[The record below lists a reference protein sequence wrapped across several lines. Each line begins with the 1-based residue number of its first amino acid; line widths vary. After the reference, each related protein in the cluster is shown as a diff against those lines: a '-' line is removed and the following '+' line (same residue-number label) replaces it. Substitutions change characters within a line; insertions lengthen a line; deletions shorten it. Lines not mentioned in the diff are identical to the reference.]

1 MILSDV
7 AAEIEA
13 TLKKRIM
20 ILDGG
25 MGTMIQSYHLE
36 EEDFRGKCFK
46 INHILTLTLG
56 LFCIF
61 LLCNAQLACGGG
73 FATCLPRTVPR
84 ILEIIIFWTFT
95 FDFT

>member
-1 MILSDV
+1 MLAEFYDRMVFCDPLSDV

-36 EEDFRGKCFK
+36 EEDFRGKCLE
-46 INHILTLTLG
+46 INHISGNDSCT
-56 LFCIF
+56 
-61 LLCNAQLACGGG
+61 NS
-73 FATCLPRTVPR
+73 VV
-84 ILEIIIFWTFT
+84 
-95 FDFT
+95 

>member
-25 MGTMIQSYHLE
+25 MGTMIQSYYFE
-36 EEDFRGKCFK
+36 EEDFRGKSYYCK
-46 INHILTLTLG
+46 G
-56 LFCIF
+56 LFCTI
-61 LLCNAQLACGGG
+61 LLCNAQL
-73 FATCLPRTVPR
+73 CLYDAKVSQLDELAQY
-84 ILEIIIFWTFT
+84 LE
-95 FDFT
+95 

>member
-1 MILSDV
+1 MIFSDV

-36 EEDFRGKCFK
+36 EEDFRGKCLK
-46 INHILTLTLG
+46 IYHISANDSCTIQT
-56 LFCIF
+56 I
-61 LLCNAQLACGGG
+61 LLCNAQS
-73 FATCLPRTVPR
+73 
-84 ILEIIIFWTFT
+84 
-95 FDFT
+95 

>member
-1 MILSDV
+1 MVSCDLLSDV

-36 EEDFRGKCFK
+36 EEDFRGKCLR
-46 INHILTLTLG
+46 INQSGNDSCT
-56 LFCIF
+56 
-61 LLCNAQLACGGG
+61 NS
-73 FATCLPRTVPR
+73 VV
-84 ILEIIIFWTFT
+84 
-95 FDFT
+95 